1 MPRGRYRDSRGA
13 ATKRVTGRQKS
24 TLAAAIV
31 GIAIALAAGCM
42 TEHQEIDET
51 LPPYASISEDAR
63 DPASAPTP
71 TPSASDSGGV
81 MDSIGNAIA
90 YTFHLFFW

>member
-1 MPRGRYRDSRGA
+1 MRG
-13 ATKRVTGRQKS
+13 KQKS

-31 GIAIALAAGCM
+31 GIAIAAGCM

-51 LPPYASISEDAR
+51 LPPYASISDAGR

>member
-1 MPRGRYRDSRGA
+1 MLRGRYGDSRGA
-13 ATKRVTGRQKS
+13 ETKRVTERRKS

-31 GIAIALAAGCM
+31 AIALAAGCM
-42 TEHQEIDET
+42 TQHQQIDET
-51 LPPYASISEDAR
+51 LPPYASISDAGR

-71 TPSASDSGGV
+71 TPSASDSPGV

>member
-13 ATKRVTGRQKS
+13 ETKRVTGRRKS

-42 TEHQEIDET
+42 TQHQQIDET
-51 LPPYASISEDAR
+51 LPPYASISDAGR

-71 TPSASDSGGV
+71 TPSASDSPGV
-81 MDSIGNAIA
+81 MDSIGNAIV